1 MANLKLRSFV
11 TLPTPHNTI
20 QFRIISWRLLN
31 AAKWWYIITF
41 WSLSFWMM
49 VLLLSRWQQQWI
61 LASAQMAFK
70 MFTLS
75 RTFTVTVLMRRK
87 MVTVMLYSGVLIRNR
102 FGDISNHVFLFVFLF
117 CFDVSRGQAV
127 TKHKSIMRSF

>member
-1 MANLKLRSFV
+1 
-11 TLPTPHNTI
+11 
-20 QFRIISWRLLN
+20 
-31 AAKWWYIITF
+31 
-41 WSLSFWMM
+41 M

-75 RTFTVTVLMRRK
+75 RTFTATVLMRRK

-127 TKHKSIMRSF
+127 TKHKSIKRSF